1 MSVSTAPLVATEL
14 RLHRRHHVVAATGAM
29 TVLWVPLLVAL
40 PATWRADALAW
51 LLLLDVATLGLY
63 FAPALAVVER
73 ANGVTAALRLSR
85 LTPLRALAVRVATLA
100 LWAVG
105 AAAVLLPVA
114 RVAAWPTVLLGV
126 ALTSVL
132 FSLLAIAMVGGA
144 ETLTTYLAR
153 VPLVA
158 APLLLPALLRGA
170 GLVDSPVLA
179 LSPVTGA
186 LDLLAGRWSAAH
198 VGWLLVAISVLGVIV
213 VRLGFDVRPRQSAGP
228 GRWPAPRP
236 FAGPRWWRAA
246 RSYATTD
253 VRTLLGDRL
262 LLLLLVGVPLIAVAV
277 RVASGAGL
285 DWLEQRHGF
294 DAGPHLP
301 VMWAFVLVLHLPVM
315 AGALTGLL
323 FLEDRDTG
331 LLPALATTRASLHT
345 LLAYRLT
352 ATMITA
358 AGFMGTGMLIAG
370 VRHPLGWPG
379 LLLTALAGAA
389 VSVVP
394 AMLLASLG
402 GDRVQGMALMKMTGL
417 PLYLPIAW
425 WYVDGPAGWLFGL
438 VPTGWVAQTF
448 WATSMPQAL
457 GFGVAA
463 AASSAAVATALA
475 RHLLR
480 SIP

>member
-29 TVLWVPLLVAL
+29 SVLWIPLLVAL

-85 LTPLRALAVRVATLA
+85 LTPLRALAVRVA
-100 LWAVG
+100 
-105 AAAVLLPVA
+105 
-114 RVAAWPTVLLGV
+114 
-126 ALTSVL
+126 
-132 FSLLAIAMVGGA
+132 IAMVGGA

-158 APLLLPALLRGA
+158 AALLLPALLRGA

-213 VRLGFDVRPRQSAGP
+213 VRLGFDVRPRQSAGA

-253 VRTLLGDRL
+253 VRTLLSDRL

-315 AGALTGLL
+315 AGALAGLL

-379 LLLTALAGAA
+379 LLFTALAGAA

-402 GDRVQGMALMKMTGL
+402 GDRVQGMALMKTMGL

>member
-14 RLHRRHHVVAATGAM
+14 RLHRRHHVLAATGAM
-29 TVLWVPLLVAL
+29 TALWVPLLVAL
-40 PATWRADALAW
+40 PAPWRADALAW
-51 LLLLDVATLGLY
+51 LLLLDIATLGLY

-73 ANGVTAALRLSR
+73 ANGVTAALRLTR

-105 AAAVLLPVA
+105 AAAVLLAVT

-126 ALTSVL
+126 VLTSVL
-132 FSLLAIAMVGGA
+132 FSLLAIAMVGRA

-158 APLLLPALLRGA
+158 GPLLLPALLRGT
-170 GLVDSPVLA
+170 GLVDSPMLA

-186 LDLLAGRWSAAH
+186 LDLLTGRWSAAH
-198 VGWLLVAISVLGVIV
+198 AGWLLVAIGLLGLMV
-213 VRLGFDVRPRQSAGP
+213 VRLGFDVRPQRFAP
-228 GRWPAPRP
+228 AGRWPTLRP
-236 FAGPRWWRAA
+236 FAGPRWWRVA

-262 LLLLLVGVPLIAVAV
+262 LLLLLVGVPIIAVAV
-277 RVASGAGL
+277 RVASGVGL
-285 DWLEQRHGF
+285 DWLEQRHGV
-294 DAGPHLP
+294 DASQHLP
-301 VMWAFVLVLHLPVM
+301 VMWAFVLVVHLPVM
-315 AGALTGLL
+315 AGTLAGLL
-323 FLEDRDTG
+323 FLEDRDAD
-331 LLPALATTRASLHT
+331 LLPALTTTRASLHT

-352 ATMITA
+352 VTVTA
-358 AGFMGTGMLIAG
+358 AAAFMAAGMLIAG

-379 LLLTALAGAA
+379 LLLTALAGAT

-402 GDRVQGMALMKMTGL
+402 RDRVQGMALMKMMGL
-417 PLYLPIAW
+417 PLYVPIAW

-438 VPTGWVAQTF
+438 IPTGWAAQTF
-448 WATSMPQAL
+448 WATSVPQAL
-457 GFGVAA
+457 GFGVGAM
-463 AASSAAVATALA
+463 ASSAVLAVVLA

-480 SIP
+480 SVT